1 MRTKTSF
8 LLTSIIL
15 LSIPAVCSAQENKKL
30 EYGMLVDTTGSMR
43 SQFDLARGLAKAV
56 VHQVHEHGPVSI
68 FSFDSEGIGPGT
80 RAVPAARIEN
90 AQNEDLLNRTID
102 GLYVQGGQTT
112 LLDAIEFMAEHLRAH
127 PSATDRIIVLI
138 TDGEDRVSAES
149 QKEVIRKLNGDRT
162 SVYAIGLTRDLEGR
176 KRSKA
181 VDLLK
186 SITKESGG
194 RVVFPKS
201 DRIEINELLAE
212 LALPIQ

>member
-90 AQNEDLLNRTID
+90 AQNEDLLNRTIRS
-102 GLYVQGGQTT
+102 
-112 LLDAIEFMAEHLRAH
+112 EER
-127 PSATDRIIVLI
+127 
-138 TDGEDRVSAES
+138 RVG
-149 QKEVIRKLNGDRT
+149 KEC
-162 SVYAIGLTRDLEGR
+162 
-176 KRSKA
+176 RSRW
-181 VDLLK
+181 
-186 SITKESGG
+186 S
-194 RVVFPKS
+194 PYH
-201 DRIEINELLAE
+201 
-212 LALPIQ
+212 